1 VSKNREA
8 LIEVSSD
15 GDSLL
20 SFRAEGERT
29 LEVAVRPAPHAGALV
44 HRPVRA
50 SRRGARSGWAEGF
63 PLFVSGLIA
72 GALVAV
78 LSSGWP
84 EGTQDPLVIGES
96 PSNGTENAAVAHAVS
111 AAPLSV
117 GTSSPPTSTASP
129 SVARSA
135 ETPGIAS
142 RSPAFRGTL
151 MVNSQ
156 PRGASIFLN
165 DRLVGRTPLRIGALP
180 AGSRAVRL
188 RLDGYQPW
196 SRGVNIVAN
205 QSTTV
210 SARLTPDKT
219 SR

>member
-8 LIEVSSD
+8 RIEVSSD

-29 LEVAVRPAPHAGALV
+29 LEVAVRAPHAGALG
-44 HRPVRA
+44 HRRVRA
-50 SRRGARSGWAEGF
+50 SRSGAHSGWADGLL
-63 PLFVSGLIA
+63 LFVSGLIA
-72 GALVAV
+72 GALVAL
-78 LSSGWP
+78 LSSEWP
-84 EGTQDPLVIGES
+84 DGTREAVVSGES
-96 PSNGTENAAVAHAVS
+96 HSNGNENAAVAR
-111 AAPLSV
+111 AARAIALPV
-117 GTSSPPTSTASP
+117 GTSSPATSTASP

-142 RSPAFRGTL
+142 RSPGFRGTL
-151 MVNSQ
+151 MVSSQ
-156 PRGASIFLN
+156 PRGATIFLN
-165 DRLVGRTPLRIGALP
+165 DRLVGRTPLRIAALP

>member
-1 VSKNREA
+1 MSKNREA
-8 LIEVSSD
+8 LIEVGSD

-20 SFRAEGERT
+20 SFRAEGEQT
-29 LEVAVRPAPHAGALV
+29 LEIAVRPAPHASAVV
-44 HRPVRA
+44 HRRVRA
-50 SRRGARSGWAEGF
+50 SGRRARSGWADGLL
-63 PLFVSGLIA
+63 LFVSGLIA

-78 LSSGWP
+78 LSSEWP
-84 EGTQDPLVIGES
+84 EETQNSLVSGES
-96 PSNGTENAAVAHAVS
+96 PSNSTENAAVAHAAS
-111 AAPLSV
+111 AIPLPV
-117 GTSSPPTSTASP
+117 GTTSPASTASP
-129 SVARSA
+129 SVAGSTGKPGLAIRSA
-135 ETPGIAS
+135 G
-142 RSPAFRGTL
+142 FRGTL

-165 DRLVGRTPLRIGALP
+165 DRLVGRTPLRIAALP

>member
-20 SFRAEGERT
+20 SFRAEGEQT
-29 LEVAVRPAPHAGALV
+29 LEVAVRTAPRAGVLV
-44 HRPVRA
+44 HRRVRA
-50 SRRGARSGWAEGF
+50 SRRGARSGWADGLL
-63 PLFVSGLIA
+63 LFVSGLIA

-78 LSSGWP
+78 LSSEWP
-84 EGTQDPLVIGES
+84 EGTPEAVVSGES
-96 PSNGTENAAVAHAVS
+96 PSNGAENAAAAHATS
-111 AAPLSV
+111 ATALPV
-117 GTSSPPTSTASP
+117 GTSSPATSTASP

-135 ETPGIAS
+135 ETPAIAR
-142 RSPAFRGTL
+142 RSPGFRGTL

>member
-1 VSKNREA
+1 MSKNREA

-20 SFRAEGERT
+20 SFRAEGEQT
-29 LEVAVRPAPHAGALV
+29 LDIAVRPVPHASALV
-44 HRPVRA
+44 HRRVRA
-50 SRRGARSGWAEGF
+50 SRRRARSGWADGLL
-63 PLFVSGLIA
+63 LFVSGLIA

-78 LSSGWP
+78 LSSEWP
-84 EGTQDPLVIGES
+84 EGAQDSMVSSES
-96 PSNGTENAAVAHAVS
+96 SSNGNQFAPVAQAVS
-111 AAPLSV
+111 ATPLPV
-117 GTSSPPTSTASP
+117 GTSSPATSTASP
-129 SVARSA
+129 SVTRSA
-135 ETPGIAS
+135 AKPGMAS
-142 RSPAFRGTL
+142 RAPGFRGTL
-151 MVNSQ
+151 MVTSQ

-165 DRLVGRTPLRIGALP
+165 DRLVGRTPLRLSALP